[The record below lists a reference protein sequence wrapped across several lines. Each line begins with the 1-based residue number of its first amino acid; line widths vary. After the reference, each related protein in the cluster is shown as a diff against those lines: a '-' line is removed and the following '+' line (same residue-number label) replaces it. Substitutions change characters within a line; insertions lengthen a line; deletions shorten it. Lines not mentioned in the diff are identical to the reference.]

1 MKTKLFIITLC
12 IIGMMVT
19 GCLVIWT
26 DDVFIAT
33 VGKVVDAN
41 DLYMI
46 SDPCYLEI
54 GSGESRTKN
63 DKIKAGAI
71 IGGVPV
77 SVESK

>member
-1 MKTKLFIITLC
+1 MKTLTITL
-12 IIGMMVT
+12 ILLALLP
-19 GCLVIWT
+19 GCLVIWS
-26 DDVFIAT
+26 DDVFIAS

-46 SDPCYLEI
+46 SEPNYIEI
-54 GSGESRTKN
+54 GSGESETIN

-77 SVESK
+77 SIESK